1 MTTNVTVEC
10 TRCGTTHA
18 VPVDALLVA
27 LAETGDPAQDAD
39 LAAHV
44 SWLCGQC
51 ADLVDIPI
59 DWTALLVLVT
69 EGAALLTLDDDEET
83 LLPPHPE
90 APTSGPAFTA
100 DDLLELHELLATDSW
115 FATFA
120 ADGTRP

>member
-1 MTTNVTVEC
+1 MATNVAVEC
-10 TRCGTTHA
+10 TRCGTAHT

-27 LAETGDPAQDAD
+27 LAETGDPAQDPD
-39 LAAHV
+39 LAARV

-59 DWTALLVLVT
+59 DWTGLLVLVT
-69 EGAALLTLDDDEET
+69 EGATLLTHDDDEET

-100 DDLLELHELLATDSW
+100 DDLLELHELLAADSW
-115 FATFA
+115 FAVFA
-120 ADGTRP
+120 AGCTRQ